1 MDRIW
6 SKLDVESLLS
16 QLVAFIP
23 NLIAALLLMFAFWL
37 LYRLTRV
44 PVRRLLDRA
53 GFHEKL
59 VDMVVDNIYR
69 TTIFIFGLV
78 MAADQIGIN
87 VGAAL
92 AGIGVAGVALGFA
105 AQDSLANTIAGFI
118 VFWDK
123 PFEVGDW
130 VTVSDQYGRVSD
142 ITMRST
148 RIRTNNNTYVVI
160 PNRSIIDAVL
170 VNHSKHGETRID
182 VPVGIA
188 YKESIPEARRVIL
201 DAVRGLEGVISS
213 PEPDVVTE
221 ELGGSSVN
229 LQVRVWI
236 GDASVE
242 QPVYYRTME
251 ATKLA
256 LDAAG
261 IQIPYP
267 HLQLFVENVEE
278 RVWKDLARLPA
289 LTGPGNGRSDRS

>member
-1 MDRIW
+1 LLDKILAR
-6 SKLDVESLLS
+6 LDVEHLLTRLVESLPDFFAAIVVMFVFWLAYRLSRRPLSGLLS
-16 QLVAFIP
+16 
-23 NLIAALLLMFAFWL
+23 
-37 LYRLTRV
+37 
-44 PVRRLLDRA
+44 RA
-53 GFHEKL
+53 GFHETL
-59 VDMVVDNIYR
+59 VNMLVHNIYR
-69 TTIFIFGLV
+69 FTLLLFGLV

-92 AGIGVAGVALGFA
+92 AGLGVAGIAIGFA

-130 VTVSDQYGRVSD
+130 VSVSDRYGKVTH

-160 PNRSIIDAVL
+160 PNKHIIDEVL

-188 YKESIPEARRVIL
+188 YKENIPQAREVIL
-201 DAVRGLEGVISS
+201 KAVRDLKDVSAD
-213 PEPDVVTE
+213 PAPDVVVK
-221 ELGGSSVN
+221 ELGGSSVD
-229 LQVRVWI
+229 LLVRVWI
-236 GDASVE
+236 TEAADE
-242 QPVYYRTME
+242 QPVFFRTME
-251 ATKLA
+251 ASKLA

-267 HLQLFVENVEE
+267 HLQLFWEDVEDRVVEQMG
-278 RVWKDLARLPA
+278 RLPG
-289 LTGPGNGRSDRS
+289 LGRSA

>member
-1 MDRIW
+1 MDSIW
-6 SKLDVESLLS
+6 SKLDVEALLS

-23 NLIAALLLMFAFWL
+23 NLFAAVFIMFTFWL
-37 LYRLTRV
+37 LFRFTRI
-44 PVRRLLDRA
+44 PVRRLLERA

-59 VDMVVDNIYR
+59 VDMLVGNIYR
-69 TTIFIFGLV
+69 TTIFVFGLV
-78 MAADQIGIN
+78 MAADQVGIN

-92 AGIGVAGVALGFA
+92 AGIGVAGVAIGFA

-118 VFWDK
+118 IFWDK
-123 PFEVGDW
+123 PFEVGEW
-130 VTVSDQYGRVSD
+130 VTVEGQYGRVSD

-201 DAVRGLEGVISS
+201 EAVRGLEGVAAS
-213 PEPDVVTE
+213 PDPDVVAE

-229 LQVRVWI
+229 LLVRVWI
-236 GDASVE
+236 EDASVE
-242 QPVYYRTME
+242 QPVFYRTLE
-251 ATKLA
+251 AAKLT

-278 RVWKDLARLPA
+278 RVWKDLQRFPA
-289 LTGPGNGRSDRS
+289 LAGSGNGGSQTG